1 MHKSLNQFC
10 TEDNSL
16 QFTVW
21 QWSRLRL
28 SLPLGEGIG
37 CSLGGLR
44 FLFPSPF
51 SRQSSASSLSS
62 LGRATTFVLVSMSTF
77 RRLRGRV
84 DRKHCIAWEHR
95 RVLSRPRWLPSVP
108 VSQSRHP
115 RSTRTREDVPW
126 LRIAGTGINQ
136 VHDIRSTRA
145 EDSIHAPG
153 DHPIPRFLSISQWGA
168 PQQALGVH
176 LLVVYFSD
184 KSCQKPHTTVRCY
197 ENTNAVSS
205 YSTTASDLGKNIS
218 VPKKPIRATYVA
230 LVDRHTIF
238 CHSLKSTTRQFTHV
252 SCSPEIFSHY
262 WLGLRGAW
270 WMHCGLDRSDVHH
283 PLALPPV
290 HPSVT
295 PPPPT

>member
-95 RVLSRPRWLPSVP
+95 RVLSRPQWLPSVP
-108 VSQSRHP
+108 VPQSRHP
-115 RSTRTREDVPW
+115 HSTRTREDVPW

-184 KSCQKPHTTVRCY
+184 QSRQKPHATVSCY
-197 ENTNAVSS
+197 ENVNVLLPTQQTSELVK
-205 YSTTASDLGKNIS
+205 TFQG
-218 VPKKPIRATYVA
+218 PRKPIHAPYVA
-230 LVDRHTIF
+230 LFDRHTITRHF
-238 CHSLKSTTRQFTHV
+238 LRSTTLQFTHV
-252 SCSPEIFSHY
+252 TCSP
-262 WLGLRGAW
+262 
-270 WMHCGLDRSDVHH
+270 
-283 PLALPPV
+283 
-290 HPSVT
+290 
-295 PPPPT
+295 